1 GDPPKHPPNPPS
13 PSQPPNP
20 PLTPPSPSPSPSPT
34 PVDPGGG
41 GNSRPTPH
49 PGQGRV
55 NRGPPAPPPPPH
67 KCGSGAGAAAEA
79 GQDGDPPAP
88 RRLPPPPP
96 PAPAPPRPS
105 PRRPPGRCGLNRAP
119 PPPRAGG
126 SRWAAGGARCGLRSL
141 AVRVGELGLGYPSQE
156 TVLFRYCGGGCPA
169 PPTNH
174 GLVLARLRPGG
185 AAGGAGPCCRPSRY
199 EDVAFLDERQR
210 WHRLHQLSAAA
221 CRCVG

>member
-1 GDPPKHPPNPPS
+1 MAT
-13 PSQPPNP
+13 P
-20 PLTPPSPSPSPSPT
+20 PL
-34 PVDPGGG
+34 
-41 GNSRPTPH
+41 
-49 PGQGRV
+49 
-55 NRGPPAPPPPPH
+55 PA
-67 KCGSGAGAAAEA
+67 AFLLLLLLL
-79 GQDGDPPAP
+79 
-88 RRLPPPPP
+88 LPPPPP
-96 PAPAPPRPS
+96 VGASAAPPDAAAS
-105 PRRPPGRCGLNRAP
+105 TAP
-119 PPPRAGG
+119 PPAPQPRAGG

-185 AAGGAGPCCRPSRY
+185 AAGGGAGGAGPCCRPSRY